1 MNLLA
6 ANKCYKCSVRE
17 IDCHKKC
24 QSYKKYRELVEE
36 VNQIKREETE
46 VLGYMKENVKRVKM
60 W

>member
-24 QSYKKYRELVEE
+24 KSYKKYRELVEE
-36 VNQIKREETE
+36 VKKVKRDESQ